1 MAEGDFSVFAK
12 IQADTSN
19 FEKGMKKAQTSANN
33 LSNTFNNVSKV
44 ITKALSFAGLAVG
57 TKAIVDFGKSCVES
71 ANQATKQFNILDNT
85 VKATGADAWTST
97 KAMADMSKTLSDETN
112 YSVTEIQKMQSVLLG
127 FRDITG
133 DTFKEASDAIL
144 DMSTVMSMDLT
155 SAVQTV
161 GKALDD
167 PVKGLDSLR
176 RQGFAFTDEQKAEL
190 AQLVKTGKK
199 IEAQKIIL
207 DELATT
213 YGGAAKAGQDSFA
226 RQRHAV
232 ENFREVLGNKLMP
245 TMKMFAE
252 NSATTFNSLSKVIEK
267 IDFNQMGA
275 VIIATFDTIKN
286 SINDFSK
293 PFKSVFEEIKTVT
306 TELNLKPFISIIETL
321 FGALKKISEISFER
335 SMNSIKSLKDIIS
348 GFGENVDLNK
358 VSEVVNMIISGFVFL
373 FEEASKIFDTLQDN
387 IKTFV
392 LNVWNDI
399 KSLFESSNKALADS
413 ESDIQSWGE
422 FFYYIFNN
430 LFRTVQDVIQSI
442 SYLLKGDWE
451 KAWEFAKLAVLR
463 IVDEIL
469 ASLDVMST
477 GFGQR
482 LKNILGIAKTVA
494 GVFGTTGKAI
504 KTAIIGVE
512 KLLEKS
518 GEGRKEIQEQIKE
531 SETKIEELTGEPADK
546 NLKDLTNYLSGSKG
560 VLGKFVDGFKEAT
573 EKAKK
578 ELDGLSGE
586 WKPGKANGAASTDD
600 LKNDYELYSE
610 WDSKLLQQRL
620 DNLNEWDKEAHRIN
634 IKLINQERLKA
645 TEAAKT
651 EEEEEKINEYYNKE
665 IEKEDKRFEEAKK
678 ARAKETF
685 NKIIGFMKNFASNAV
700 NIMKKVASTIKNVI
714 SKIGSIFTKLF
725 AFNPDEALDNLL
737 KFEDAVLTFFVETL
751 PKLPAFFESAVQSIS
766 VLIQTILEVIDFEQ
780 ISNIIASIIK
790 SIGTLIITIAK
801 NINQNADKLTKG
813 FTQLVQTVITGIAD
827 WINSGG
833 WKELL
838 NAILTIQ
845 KMIENV
851 VAENLPALVDTI
863 IAMLPDL
870 IDTLIASI
878 VSASQT
884 LAKLIKPIL
893 KLIVK
898 LIEAIIEVAFSD
910 EVLDASME
918 VIEAFVEAIID
929 ILIKD
934 LPKMLPRL
942 IAKVIKFILSSI
954 PKATVAIVKGT
965 VKAFS
970 TTDWGQVIWDCFQ
983 GFIDAFKELFGIH
996 SPSTVF
1002 EEFGK
1007 FMIEGLWNGIK
1018 EMGNWLNN
1026 NISSFFGSVVS
1037 DISSAISNIFSG
1049 ISSSFSNIWDNLVSG
1064 ASWAVEGIK
1073 NAFNGITGTF
1083 SSIWN
1088 SMTSGANNAVEGIKN
1103 TFGGIASSVSSAFGN
1118 IGSTVKSA
1126 INGVI
1131 DKVNTVINSVNA
1143 VVGWAGIKLS
1153 TIQKLAKGTN
1163 DARKGLTLVG
1173 EAGPELVYFNGGER
1187 VLNNRNTNKAL
1198 SEMGS
1203 GKSITN
1209 NITFNNTKDTTAFAM
1224 MSQLRQYNRQ
1234 LAINGVL

>member
-19 FEKGMKKAQTSANN
+19 FEKGMKKAQTSATN
-33 LSNTFNNVSKV
+33 LSNAFSNVSKV

-71 ANQATKQFNILDNT
+71 ANQATRQFNILDNV
-85 VKATGADAWTST
+85 VKTTGADAWTST
-97 KAMADMSKTLSDETN
+97 KKLAETSKELSDSTN
-112 YSVTEIQKMQSVLLG
+112 YSVTEIQKAQSVLLG
-127 FRDITG
+127 FTTITG
-133 DTFKEASDAIL
+133 DMFNEASKAVL
-144 DMSTVMSMDLT
+144 DMATVMGMDLT
-155 SAVQTV
+155 NAVQTV

-167 PVKGLDSLR
+167 PEKGLDSLR
-176 RQGFAFTDEQKAEL
+176 RQGFQFTEEQKAEL
-190 AQLVKTGKK
+190 AQLVKNGEKMK
-199 IEAQKIIL
+199 AQKIIL
-207 DELATT
+207 DTLAIS

-226 RQRHAV
+226 KQRHAV
-232 ENFREVLGNKLMP
+232 ENFQEVLGNKLMP
-245 TMKMFAE
+245 TIKMFAE
-252 NSATTFNSLSKVIEK
+252 NSATAFNSLSKIIDD
-267 IDFNQMGA
+267 IDFNKVGA

-286 SINDFSK
+286 SIKDFSE
-293 PFKSVFEEIKTVT
+293 PFKLVFGEMKDFISG
-306 TELNLKPFISIIETL
+306 LNLKPFISILETL
-321 FGALKKISEISFER
+321 FGALRRISEISFER
-335 SMNSIKSLKDIIS
+335 SINNIKSLKDIIS

-358 VSEVVNMIISGFVFL
+358 VAEVVNMIISGFVFL
-373 FEEASKIFDTLQDN
+373 FEEVSKVFDTLQDN

-477 GFGQR
+477 GFGER
-482 LKNILGIAKTVA
+482 LKKILEIAKTVA
-494 GVFGTTGKAI
+494 GVFGTPGKAI
-504 KTAIIGVE
+504 KTAITGVE

-518 GEGRKEIQEQIKE
+518 GEARKEIQEQIKE

-560 VLGKFVDGFKEAT
+560 VLGKFVDRFKEAT
-573 EKAKK
+573 GKAKK

-586 WKPGKANGAASTDD
+586 WKPGKLGGADSSDN
-600 LKNDYELYSE
+600 LKEDYKLYSE
-610 WDSKLLQQRL
+610 WDSKLLQQRF

-678 ARAKETF
+678 ARAKETLE
-685 NKIIGFMKNFASNAV
+685 KISGFMKNFASNAV
-700 NIMKKVASTIKNVI
+700 NIMKKVASTIKNTI
-714 SKIGSIFTKLF
+714 SKIGSIFTSLF
-725 AFNPDEALDNLL
+725 EFNPDEALDNLL
-737 KFEDAVLTFFVETL
+737 KFEDSILTFFVETL
-751 PKLPAFFESAVQSIS
+751 PKLPAFFGSAVQSIL

-790 SIGTLIITIAK
+790 SIGTLITTIAK

-918 VIEAFVEAIID
+918 VIESFIEAIID

-954 PKATVAIVKGT
+954 PKMTVAIVKGT
-965 VKAFS
+965 IKAFS

-1002 EEFGK
+1002 EGFGIN
-1007 FMIEGLWNGIK
+1007 MIEGLWNGIK
-1018 EMGNWLNN
+1018 ETGTWLINNITSFFGGISN
-1026 NISSFFGSVVS
+1026 NISNSLNNVFQGV
-1037 DISSAISNIFSG
+1037 SNIFS
-1049 ISSSFSNIWDNLVSG
+1049 NIWNNLVNG
-1064 ASWAVEGIK
+1064 ATWAVDGIK
-1073 NAFNGITGTF
+1073 NAFNGITAAF
-1083 SSIWN
+1083 SNIWN
-1088 SMTSGANNAVEGIKN
+1088 NVIYGATWAVDGIKN
-1103 TFGGIASSVSSAFGN
+1103 VFNGIAGSVNSAFGN
-1118 IGSTVKSA
+1118 IGSSIKSA

-1131 DKVNTVINSVNA
+1131 DKVNVAINSVNS
-1143 VVGWAGIKLS
+1143 VVGWTGIKLS
-1153 TIQKLAKGTN
+1153 TIQKLAKGTDN
-1163 DARKGLTLVG
+1163 ARRGLTLVG
-1173 EAGPELVYFNGGER
+1173 EAGPELVYFNGGEQ
-1187 VLNNRNTNKAL
+1187 VLNNKNTNKAL
-1198 SEMGS
+1198 AEMGS

-1234 LAINGVL
+1234 LAINGIL